1 MVFLL
6 APVIREIARI
16 ETPSTIIWRIWARL
30 ADGSLFMCVTL
41 GRNDL

>member
-16 ETPSTIIWRIWARL
+16 ETPSTIMPMICARF
-30 ADGSLFMCVTL
+30 S
-41 GRNDL
+41 